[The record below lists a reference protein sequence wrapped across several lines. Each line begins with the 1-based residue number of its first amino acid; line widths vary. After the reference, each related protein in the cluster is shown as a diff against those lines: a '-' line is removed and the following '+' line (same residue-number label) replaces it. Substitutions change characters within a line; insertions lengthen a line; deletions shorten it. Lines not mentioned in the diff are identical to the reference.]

1 MLLTSSQVSIAASS
15 SVVVVFTAALFLSG
29 YAIQQRTL
37 RDLREAIKPSPRPK
51 PQIFLPD
58 RFKSTTTE
66 LEDGTVIVVDIPP
79 GPDAYRPPRPEGE
92 QVVVEIRPTVPGDD
106 KTRIVEGGRKDGAV
120 EVLREGKGDEKAQ
133 SRRQEELRD
142 SKKDE
147 GKKRESDSQKKDD
160 KGKGK
165 RPKKL
170 SRAER
175 RRQIKEELQK
185 MSQGDRRGLWQP
197 RLW

>member
-1 MLLTSSQVSIAASS
+1 MCP
-15 SVVVVFTAALFLSG
+15 VVVFTAALFLSG

-58 RFKSTTTE
+58 RFRSTTTE
-66 LEDGTVIVVDIPP
+66 LADGTVIVVDIPP
-79 GPDAYRPPRPEGE
+79 GPDAYRPPRPDTE
-92 QVVVEIRPTVPGDD
+92 QVVVEITSTVPGDD
-106 KTRIVEGGRKDGAV
+106 KTQTSKQERKNGDFGV
-120 EVLREGKGDEKAQ
+120 SRDGKGEHALSGGERKQTATDDKQ
-133 SRRQEELRD
+133 SGSGGTD
-142 SKKDE
+142 T
-147 GKKRESDSQKKDD
+147 GQKKDD
-160 KGKGK
+160 RGEGK